1 MKRALIVFASI
12 AALGFLGVV
21 ALLAHQ
27 GGLPI
32 LFPSGSI
39 AVAERDIMLRATV
52 LMLIVV
58 VPVYLLII
66 FMAWQYRARNKKATY
81 TPDWEQSSMEEF
93 IWWSIPFEIVLV
105 LGALTW
111 TATHELDPYRALS
124 APKPAI
130 TIEVVALP
138 WKWLFIYPEQGVASV
153 NALVLPTDRPVQFK
167 ITADAPMNSFWIPAL
182 GGQMYAMSGMVT
194 ELNLDAPRAGTY
206 EGRSANY
213 SGKGFAG
220 MNFETRVM
228 LPENFAAWVAE
239 TASGSESLTRE
250 TYAELAR
257 PSEQTSVRYYSG
269 IAFPFT
275 SIVATSMGMAA
286 EHARE
291 GNGTMTPHH

>member
-1 MKRALIVFASI
+1 MKSALIVFASI
-12 AALGFLGVV
+12 AALGLLGLIM
-21 ALLAHQ
+21 LLAHQ
-27 GGLPI
+27 GGLPV

-39 AVAERDIMLRATV
+39 AIAERDLMVRAV
-52 LMLIVV
+52 LLMLIVV

-124 APKPAI
+124 ASQSPI

-138 WKWLFIYPEQGVASV
+138 WKWLFLYPEQGVVSV
-153 NALVLPTDRPVQFK
+153 NTLVLPTDRPVQFK

-194 ELNLDAPRAGTY
+194 ELNLDAPRAGSY

-220 MNFETRVM
+220 MTFETRAM
-228 LPENFAAWVAE
+228 TPTDFDAWVVE
-239 TASGSESLTRE
+239 TSERSE
-250 TYAELAR
+250 TFTQEVYAELAL
-257 PSEQTSVRYYSG
+257 PSEQTRVRYYNG
-269 IAFPFT
+269 IAYPFA
-275 SIVATSMGMAA
+275 SIVAASMGMSDK
-286 EHARE
+286 HTPP
-291 GNGTMTPHH
+291 GNDPMTSHH